1 MDICL
6 GNLMYYVECIQCKIL
21 KNNVNI
27 YDVGNR
33 MEEIFMLEFIEY
45 WIKYV
50 IFFISEVIGIIIMIN
65 K

>member
-1 MDICL
+1 ML
-6 GNLMYYVECIQCKIL
+6 
-21 KNNVNI
+21 NI